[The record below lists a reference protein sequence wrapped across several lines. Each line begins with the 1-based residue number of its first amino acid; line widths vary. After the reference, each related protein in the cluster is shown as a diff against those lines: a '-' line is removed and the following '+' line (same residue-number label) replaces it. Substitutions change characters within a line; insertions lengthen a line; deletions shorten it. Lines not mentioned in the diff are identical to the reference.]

1 MILTLYLVHQMSH
14 EKSSGRVEECTRPDP
29 KMRRRLRDFPDR
41 LDEHKNTRIRVV
53 WATGA

>member
-41 LDEHKNTRIRVV
+41 LDEHKNIRIRVV